1 MSLVCCYLLSIF
13 VLVAPIGG
21 AAFSGLMGSV
31 SISTAS
37 FTHFDHS
44 LLQINPSFTKSL
56 INVGHLISV
65 IRSVSNDNLPD
76 RHLLVERQRWKHQKN
91 VNSKLAI
98 KTSDRRLT
106 SFWCPHVLNRFQTF
120 VLMFI
125 LFFLSK

>member
-1 MSLVCCYLLSIF
+1 MSLVCCYSLSIF

-37 FTHFDHS
+37 FTLFDHS

-106 SFWCPHVLNRFQTF
+106 SFWCPYVLNRFQTF
-120 VLMFI
+120 VLMFL